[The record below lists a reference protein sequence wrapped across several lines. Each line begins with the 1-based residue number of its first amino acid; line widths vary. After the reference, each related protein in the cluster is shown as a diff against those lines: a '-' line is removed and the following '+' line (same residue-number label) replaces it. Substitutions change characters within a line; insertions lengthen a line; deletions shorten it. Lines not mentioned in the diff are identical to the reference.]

1 MVSLAAVFA
10 SCVNFS
16 LNAIDDW
23 SIYVATISVSTSSEE
38 TQLINFR
45 SSTGL
50 KLLLFRTN
58 PHPTLRERQA
68 SACDGANKSLQDT
81 LHG

>member
-58 PHPTLRERQA
+58 PHLAALLTLLHL
-68 SACDGANKSLQDT
+68 DLPSLPFFW
-81 LHG
+81 